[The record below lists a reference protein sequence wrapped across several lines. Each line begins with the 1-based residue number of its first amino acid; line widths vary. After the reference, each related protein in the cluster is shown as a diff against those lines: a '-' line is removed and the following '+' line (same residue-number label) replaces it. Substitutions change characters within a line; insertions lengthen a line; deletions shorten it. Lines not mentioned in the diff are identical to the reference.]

1 MPVIVAFISQKGGV
15 GKSTLA
21 RALLAVAAHGMKAR
35 LADLDPRQASVV
47 AWEHTRQRNAA
58 LPPCEVIGYST
69 LEDALAAGGDV
80 DLLILD
86 MPSGTNRTTAE
97 IARHAHLVVQP
108 TGASADDLQPT
119 VLTFHELVQVGVP
132 RERLV
137 AAICRTLSAGEEAVV
152 RAYVQDAG
160 YEVLPGAISERIA
173 YREAQ
178 NRGQAI
184 TETSVAALNKRADAL
199 IEALLNKV
207 ADEIGRAASTHAKTQ
222 RKT

>member
-1 MPVIVAFISQKGGV
+1 M
-15 GKSTLA
+15 
-21 RALLAVAAHGMKAR
+21 
-35 LADLDPRQASVV
+35 
-47 AWEHTRQRNAA
+47 
-58 LPPCEVIGYST
+58 
-69 LEDALAAGGDV
+69 
-80 DLLILD
+80 
-86 MPSGTNRTTAE
+86 
-97 IARHAHLVVQP
+97 
-108 TGASADDLQPT
+108 
-119 VLTFHELVQVGVP
+119 GVP

-207 ADEIGRAASTHAKTQ
+207 ADEIARAARVATKKQ
-222 RKT
+222 RKPQ